1 MVDIVQ
7 DIGRNSGRQ
16 VRAGVG
22 RLGGGG
28 GPLGG
33 GGGVL
38 GGGVLGGG
46 GPHGTNDDFWLPKVR
61 HFAAQLYNVLS
72 GVWSNWPGQ
81 KRGTT
86 AVPQCGE
93 ERGLTQGGWAGLCLG
108 EWVGGHVGGVGMW
121 AFTSKSELMMTC
133 PQIEGVSSQLDAR
146 EGSRRNLPH
155 V

>member
-22 RLGGGG
+22 R
-28 GPLGG
+28 LGG

-61 HFAAQLYNVLS
+61 HFAAQLLVRFPNPL
-72 GVWSNWPGQ
+72 PGSDIHGSW
-81 KRGTT
+81 GT
-86 AVPQCGE
+86 
-93 ERGLTQGGWAGLCLG
+93 
-108 EWVGGHVGGVGMW
+108 
-121 AFTSKSELMMTC
+121 
-133 PQIEGVSSQLDAR
+133 
-146 EGSRRNLPH
+146 
-155 V
+155 